1 MADLIEI
8 PSTALRDSG
17 PERPRGQGAR
27 YAGRA
32 PAGEPF
38 LPDNDAGLA
47 DLLNVVYRR
56 KWMIFAVVLVSVV
69 LTGIIL
75 QLSTPRYSA
84 ETLLLIETRQT
95 TIPNLDSVLTGLAGD
110 DQGVRSEAEVL
121 RSRGLAAATVSVL
134 GLENDPEFNKAL
146 RPPGLLERIPGFPK
160 DRDSTPGETDP
171 GKVVD
176 AFLQRL
182 DVHPVTGSRVISV
195 NFTSVDRNKAALI
208 ANTLADQY
216 LLAQLETKFEA
227 AKVAHTWLN
236 ERVEELREQVA
247 SSEQA
252 VEDFRR
258 DAGLL
263 QAEGVTLTAQQMAEL
278 NGQLILARAETAQAN
293 ARLRQ
298 VSRLVESPDGIAT
311 ASEVLDSQLIQ
322 RLKEQQAQIER
333 RVAELSAEYGPS
345 HPRMIQLRA
354 EQQDLQDSI
363 AAEVNKIVASL
374 NNEVAIAAA
383 REASLEDELGR
394 LKDTMAQSNDRQID
408 LRALEREAEANQ
420 ALLATMLA
428 RYKEVSSQDEMA
440 SQQADARIISRADA
454 PSNPSF
460 PNKPFILGITILL
473 SGLVA
478 VIAVFL
484 RESAQ
489 RGFVSGEQIEALT
502 GLTALGFVPLHAEK
516 GKGPVEPVDYVACYP
531 RSALSQ
537 SLRTAF
543 WSTTLSLD
551 ETPNTLVIT
560 SAHPEEGKTTVA
572 LGIAR
577 SQALAGQR
585 TLLIDADT
593 RNPSVHELLR
603 RDLKPGLIDVLQ
615 GDSGELPIVSD
626 PATSLDVLCAGR
638 VVEDP
643 LPLLDSSAMD
653 QLLREVECR
662 YDLVVIDAPPLMAAS
677 DACALSKK
685 VDTTVLIVRW
695 VKTPREVVRHVIRQL
710 ARAGGHIAGALM
722 TMVDVKKHAAYRY
735 GDSGAYHGT
744 LQRYY
749 SDTGYEVD
757 EEDRATGS

>member
-8 PSTALRDSG
+8 PSSDHRGSSPEGPLSQRGRD
-17 PERPRGQGAR
+17 
-27 YAGRA
+27 AGRA
-32 PAGEPF
+32 RVAEPS
-38 LPDNDAGLA
+38 LSDRDVGLA
-47 DLLNVVYRR
+47 ELFNVVYRQ
-56 KWMIFAVVLVSVV
+56 KWMIVAVVLVSAL

-75 QLSTPRYSA
+75 QQTTPRFSA
-84 ETLLLIETRQT
+84 ETLLLIDTRQT

-110 DQGVRSEAEVL
+110 DQGVLSEVEVL
-121 RSRGLAAATVSVL
+121 RSRGLAAATVRAL
-134 GLENDPEFNKAL
+134 ALEKDPEFNEAL
-146 RPPGLLERIPGFPK
+146 RPAGLW
-160 DRDSTPGETDP
+160 DRVSGPPNRGSNSAA
-171 GKVVD
+171 KVVD
-176 AFLQRL
+176 AFLERL
-182 DVHPVTGSRVISV
+182 DVQPVKGSRVISAT
-195 NFTSVDRNKAALI
+195 FTSVDPSKAALV

-263 QAEGVTLTAQQMAEL
+263 QTQGVTLTAQQMAEL
-278 NGQLILARAETAQAN
+278 NGQLILARAATAQAK

-298 VSRLVESPDGIAT
+298 VSRLIESPDGLAT

-333 RVAELSAEYGPS
+333 RVAELAAEYGPS

-354 EQQDLQDSI
+354 EQEDLQNSI
-363 AAEVNKIVASL
+363 AAEVKKIVANM
-374 NNEVAIAAA
+374 NNEVAIASA
-383 REASLEDELGR
+383 REASLDDELTR
-394 LKDTMAQSNDRQID
+394 LKVAMARSNDKQIQ
-408 LRALEREAEANQ
+408 LRALEREAEANR

-428 RYKEVSSQDEMA
+428 RYKEVSSQDEMN
-440 SQQADARIISRADA
+440 SQQADVRIISRADA

-460 PNKPFILGITILL
+460 PNKPFVFGIIVLL
-473 SGLVA
+473 SGLLA
-478 VIAVFL
+478 VIAVFV
-484 RESAQ
+484 RESLQ
-489 RGFVSGEQIEALT
+489 RGFASGEQIEALT
-502 GLTALGFVPLHAEK
+502 GLTALGFVPLHVNKRGEVAE
-516 GKGPVEPVDYVACYP
+516 PADYVVCHP

-551 ETPNTLVIT
+551 EQPNTLVIT
-560 SAHPEEGKTTVA
+560 SAHPGEGKTTVA

-593 RNPSVHELLR
+593 RNPGVHTLIRQQLE
-603 RDLKPGLIDVLQ
+603 PGLVDVLL
-615 GDSGELPIVSD
+615 GDCSEAPIVSD
-626 PATSLDVLCAGR
+626 SATNLDVLCAGR
-638 VVEDP
+638 PVGDP
-643 LPLLDSSAMD
+643 LPLLDSVAMD
-653 QLLREVECR
+653 ELLGNVGRG

-685 VDTTVLIVRW
+685 VDTTILIVRW
-695 VKTPREVVRHVIRQL
+695 IKTPTEVVRHAIRQL
-710 ARAGGHIAGALM
+710 ARAGGHIAGALL

-735 GDSGAYHGT
+735 GDSGAYHGS
-744 LQRYY
+744 LRQYY
-749 SDTGYEVD
+749 SESGLDD
-757 EEDRATGS
+757 EDAELADRSQ

>member
-1 MADLIEI
+1 MGM
-8 PSTALRDSG
+8 PSPFDRDSNS
-17 PERPRGQGAR
+17 ERRPGQRAR
-27 YAGRA
+27 DAGRA
-32 PAGEPF
+32 RAAE
-38 LPDNDAGLA
+38 LSLSDRDAGLA
-47 DLLNVVYRR
+47 ELFNVLYRQ
-56 KWMIFAVVLVSVV
+56 KWMIVAVVLVSVV

-75 QLSTPRYSA
+75 QQLTPRYSA

-121 RSRGLAAATVSVL
+121 RSRGLAAATVRL
-134 GLENDPEFNKAL
+134 LALEKDPEFNAAL
-146 RPPGLLERIPGFPK
+146 RPPGLLERIPGYPK
-160 DRDSTPGETDP
+160 SRDRSSGETDF

-176 AFLQRL
+176 AFLERL

-195 NFTSVDRNKAALI
+195 NFTSVDRNKAALV

-216 LLAQLETKFEA
+216 LLSHLETKFEA

-236 ERVEELREQVA
+236 GRVEELREQVA
-247 SSEQA
+247 ISEQA

-278 NGQLILARAETAQAN
+278 NGQLILARAETAQAS

-333 RVAELSAEYGPS
+333 RVAELAAEYGPS

-374 NNEVAIAAA
+374 NNEVAIASA

-394 LKDTMAQSNDRQID
+394 LKDTMAQSNDSQIQ

-420 ALLATMLA
+420 ALLATLLA
-428 RYKEVSSQDEMA
+428 RYKEVSSQDEMN

-460 PNKPFILGITILL
+460 PNKPFLLGIAVLL
-473 SGLVA
+473 SGLLA
-478 VIAVFL
+478 IIAVFV

-502 GLTALGFVPLHAEK
+502 GLTALGFVPLHVDKSED
-516 GKGPVEPVDYVACYP
+516 GGGPADYVACYP

-551 ETPNTLVIT
+551 EKPRQLVIT

-577 SQALAGQR
+577 SQAQAGQR

-593 RNPSVHELLR
+593 RNPSVHALVRQE
-603 RDLKPGLIDVLQ
+603 LKPGLVDVLL
-615 GDSGELPIVSD
+615 GDCSEPPIVRD
-626 PATSLDVLCAGR
+626 TVTSLDVLCAGR
-638 VVEDP
+638 AFEDP

-653 QLLREVECR
+653 DLLRAVGHH
-662 YDLVVIDAPPLMAAS
+662 YDLVVIDTPPLMAAS

-710 ARAGGHIAGALM
+710 TRAGGHVAGALV

-735 GDSGAYHGT
+735 GDSGAYHGS
-744 LQRYY
+744 LHRYY
-749 SDTGYEVD
+749 SDTGRDD
-757 EEDRATGS
+757 EDEDLATGTQ